1 MGITISSSKRSLDMG
16 FFGFGRFRID
26 VAKQISEDFYKH
38 YKSIYDAPMF
48 GNERKVFF
56 EKFDKT
62 TKEFQ
67 QNGIVKNE
75 VLHFLFESDC
85 EGKISKEQAK
95 MIYELI
101 KDIPDDIVY
110 GYSGREDCVKSQHM
124 KLLFKDC
131 FSHSKQIVWW

>member
-1 MGITISSSKRSLDMG
+1 MGY
-16 FFGFGRFRID
+16 FGFGRFRID

-38 YKSIYDAPMF
+38 YKSMYDAPMF

-75 VLHFLFESDC
+75 VLHFLFDSDC
-85 EGKISKEQAK
+85 EGKISSDFISIYPPGSPFIIPGE
-95 MIYELI
+95 MIDKAACKLFSTYPAHCITGISNNKI
-101 KDIPDDIVY
+101 KT
-110 GYSGREDCVKSQHM
+110 VKR
-124 KLLFKDC
+124 
-131 FSHSKQIVWW
+131 